1 MKMYEYERII
11 YYNEKKETQ
20 VRLTVNIFKGV
31 EYLSLRSFY
40 LSFEEEWLPTK
51 QGVSMPLDLDNVKQL
66 FIGLTELLSN
76 AESEEIVEEI
86 LGYKFTKIENSS

>member
-1 MKMYEYERII
+1 MYEYERII